1 MTLLCPPSHS
11 SPGLHPNSLVVS
23 APEYQSLIKIIKGNS
38 KQQPVKSWLSPFYA
52 FWHWMTYYC
61 AIRGEKRGHGATV
74 MVRHVQ
80 NANSKQRMRWT
91 DKYCSFPEIM
101 SPSSTPNSLTPKKR
115 RFIFIYMV
123 DFSSA
128 LSWRQSQMMLGWAE
142 TLWGRKG
149 RSSWRKRLEWS
160 SHFGYRTS
168 DAKWIFESKPD
179 KARRLWRE
187 AV

>member
-1 MTLLCPPSHS
+1 MPFDIEWPITALFRGKKRTPRH
-11 SPGLHPNSLVVS
+11 GDG
-23 APEYQSLIKIIKGNS
+23 APRE
-38 KQQPVKSWLSPFYA
+38 
-52 FWHWMTYYC
+52 
-61 AIRGEKRGHGATV
+61 
-74 MVRHVQ
+74 

-101 SPSSTPNSLTPKKR
+101 SPHYTPNALSPKR
-115 RFIFIYMV
+115 AAILLHTHIYIYIFYIV

-128 LSWRQSQMMLGWAE
+128 LSWRQSQMMLVWAE

-149 RSSWRKRLEWS
+149 GSSWRKRLEWS

-168 DAKWIFESKPD
+168 EAKWIFESKPD
-179 KARRLWRE
+179 KARWLWRE